1 MTSPFPASLRRRPL
15 RRTAGVLVAALALT
29 ATAACS
35 SSGDDRDGSDETVRI
50 GAVGA
55 GPATAD
61 PHGSLFNESDWVRLA
76 AIYDPLVGVDDHGEP
91 APALAESW
99 EVDETASEWTFTLRE
114 DGEFSDGSPVTS
126 ADVLY
131 SLGRIDELAD
141 QNGARLGTVDMSA
154 SSAPDD
160 HTVVLAT
167 SVPDAELLTTLAG
180 TSFVVPDG
188 TESFDEAIGS
198 GPFVVAEQ
206 DESAA
211 NLTSNPD
218 WWGGEPA
225 SSGLEIRAFADP
237 RAMNEAVT
245 SGEIDVALGVE
256 PAAAA
261 MAEDDEDLQV
271 IRRSAEST
279 TPLLMRLDE
288 PPFDE
293 PGVREAVKLAIDRE
307 ALVENVY
314 LGFGEVG
321 ADLPQPNDP
330 SAPEDLEAPERDV
343 EAAKQ
348 ALADAGHPDG
358 VDVTL
363 HTSAAYPSM
372 EPTATLVA
380 EQLAEAGIRVEV
392 ANEAP
397 DTYWTE
403 TYGQVPFS
411 VGYYSQM
418 PYPVWVRQT
427 ALSDSAFNE
436 TQWRR
441 PDFDAAF
448 EKAMATTDTDQRR
461 ESLAD
466 LQREMA
472 AEGGV
477 VAWGH
482 GDGLTVASSDVDG
495 LTDGAGLAR
504 LKLAGVSVS
513 S

>member
-1 MTSPFPASLRRRPL
+1 MTPPLASGSGRPFRRV
-15 RRTAGVLVAALALT
+15 AVAVVAALALT

-35 SSGDDRDGSDETVRI
+35 SSGDDEQDGSDRTVRV

-61 PHGSLFNESDWVRLA
+61 PHGSLFNESDWVRLS
-76 AIYDPLVGVDDHGEP
+76 AIYDPLVGVDEDGAP

-99 EVDETASEWTFTLRE
+99 EVDDTASEWTFTLR
-114 DGEFSDGSPVTS
+114 DDAQFSDGSPVTS
-126 ADVLY
+126 ADVMY

-141 QNGARLGTVDMSA
+141 QNGARLGSVDMGA
-154 SSAPDD
+154 SSAPDE

-180 TSFVVPDG
+180 SSFIVPDG
-188 TESFDEAIGS
+188 TESFDEPVGS
-198 GPFVVAEQ
+198 GPFVVSAQ

-211 NLTSNPD
+211 SLESNPD

-225 SSGLEIRAFADP
+225 SPGLEIRAFADP
-237 RAMNEAVT
+237 RTMNEAVT
-245 SGEIDVALGVE
+245 SGEIDLALGVE

-261 MAEDDEDLQV
+261 TAEDNDDLQV
-271 IRRSAEST
+271 IRRPAGST

-314 LGFGEVG
+314 LGFGQEG

-330 SAPEDLEAPERDV
+330 SAPNDLEPPARDV
-343 EAAKQ
+343 ETAEQ
-348 ALADAGHPDG
+348 ALAEAGYPDG
-358 VDVTL
+358 VDITL

-372 EPTATLVA
+372 VPTATLVA
-380 EQLAEAGIRVEV
+380 EQLAEAGIRVEI
-392 ANEAP
+392 AEESP

-441 PDFDAAF
+441 PDFDSAF
-448 EKAMATTDTDQRR
+448 EEAMATTDTDQRR
-461 ESLAD
+461 EQLAD

-495 LTDGAGLAR
+495 LSKGPGFAR
-504 LKLAGVSVS
+504 LKLTDVAIS